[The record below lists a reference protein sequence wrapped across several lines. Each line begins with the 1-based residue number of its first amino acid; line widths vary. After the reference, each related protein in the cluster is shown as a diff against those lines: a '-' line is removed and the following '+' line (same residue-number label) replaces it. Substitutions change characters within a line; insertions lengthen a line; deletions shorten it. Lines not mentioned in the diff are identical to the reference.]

1 VNLLVGTLSMGL
13 LLALA
18 TLGLYIALRV
28 LHTLDLT
35 VEGSFGLGAAL
46 SAALLARG
54 ASPLAATAAAVAGGV
69 LAGATSGLMHT
80 RGRIDTL
87 LAGILTSTALYSV
100 MLYLM
105 GGGDLSIAD
114 RETLFSAAGG
124 AWERLGGGAVTL
136 FGTEVSAGSV
146 ASLVFLAVL
155 VPAVALAL
163 GWFFR
168 TRLGLAARAAGDS
181 PTMARAQGVSVGGM
195 LLVGLTLSNGL
206 VGLSG
211 ALFAQYQGFASVQMG
226 IGTFVTAL
234 ACLILGEALFGRT
247 RVARQLAGA
256 VVGTML
262 FRLLVSA
269 ALQAGLDPN
278 ALKLATAAFVLAVLV
293 LQGGVKQLVATALG
307 RHARGG

>member
-13 LLALA
+13 VLALA
-18 TLGLYIALRV
+18 TLGLYISLRV

-46 SAALLARG
+46 AAALLVRG
-54 ASPLAATAAAVAGGV
+54 SSPLAATAAAAAAGV
-69 LAGATSGLMHT
+69 LAGVTSGLMNT
-80 RGRIDTL
+80 RGRIDPL

-100 MLYLM
+100 MLFLM
-105 GGGDLSIAD
+105 GGGDLSIATRD
-114 RETLFSAAGG
+114 TLFSG
-124 AWERLGGGAVTL
+124 AERAWRGLGGGTVTL
-136 FGTEVSAGSV
+136 FDTTVSAGSV
-146 ASLVFLAVL
+146 ASLAYLALL
-155 VPAVALAL
+155 VPLAALAL

-181 PTMARAQGVSVGGM
+181 PSMAGAQGVSVGAM
-195 LLVGLTLSNGL
+195 LVLGLALANGL

-226 IGTFVTAL
+226 IGTFVSAL
-234 ACLILGEALFGRT
+234 ACLILGEALFGRR
-247 RVARQLAGA
+247 RVGRHLAA
-256 VVGTML
+256 ALVGTLL

-278 ALKLATAAFVLAVLV
+278 SLKLATALFVLAVLV
-293 LQGGVKQLVATALG
+293 LQGGVKQLLATALG
-307 RHARGG
+307 GRARGA